1 MEIYGTRG
9 AGRGGGG
16 VGRAKGG
23 GAIWGRVEKHTSF
36 PNADL
41 PDEVDSGNS

>member
-1 MEIYGTRG
+1 MRG
-9 AGRGGGG
+9 LDVSRMWRYMAPEGLAG
-16 VGRAKGG
+16 GG